1 MDILFGANIKL
12 PGHMTETV
20 STKFNLENVCNAQ
33 DNQISSNQAW
43 EMLMEDVFW
52 SNKIVENIIQ
62 EEFVILVQ
70 QDTSFT
76 MVNASQIIASL
87 FHLLAITALLVLHC
101 LLIKQV
107 FALTKFKQTVSFMI
121 K

>member
-1 MDILFGANIKL
+1 
-12 PGHMTETV
+12 
-20 STKFNLENVCNAQ
+20 
-33 DNQISSNQAW
+33 
-43 EMLMEDVFW
+43 MLTEDVFW
-52 SNKIVENIIQ
+52 SKKIVENTIQ

-70 QDTSFT
+70 QDTFFI
-76 MVNASQIIASL
+76 MVNVSLITASL
-87 FHLLAITALLVLHC
+87 FHLLVITALLALHC